1 MRGLTTRPFGRT
13 LGVLCAATLA
23 LAGAACGAGDPADKD
38 DNAPVTLQFV
48 WWGNDD
54 RAEKTRA
61 AVELFESKHPN
72 ITVET
77 SFGAYDAYFQKL
89 STQIAGGD
97 TPDVVQMDRAYFREY
112 AERNA
117 LLDLTPFLGRTLH
130 NEDVAKAL
138 KPAGEFGDA
147 VYGIPAGLTTQ
158 GLAYD
163 PQVWEKAG
171 VAAPTTTWTW
181 DDFLA
186 AATKLSQ
193 SSGGKVAGTTD
204 FGWAIDWFDA
214 WLQQR
219 GKTLYTEDAK
229 LGFTVGELT
238 EFWNLT
244 AQFRAAGA
252 ATPAAVTTQVDGAM
266 PTSAFVKKQSYSE
279 INYDSSFTAYR
290 SSYGESVAYGPLP
303 SNTDKRGMVAHA
315 SMSFS
320 VSRGTEHPDQAT
332 MLVDFLINDVEAG
345 KLLGVARGL
354 PTNTKVLAAVAP
366 ALAPGDKAVYDYQ
379 QSVAALL
386 LPTPPAQPKGGG
398 AIKQEFQ
405 RIYDEIIFGR
415 LPIGDGAKR
424 LVDEANDAL
433 G

>member
-1 MRGLTTRPFGRT
+1 MTML
-13 LGVLCAATLA
+13 VLAA
-23 LAGAACGAGDPADKD
+23 AACGGSDEPGTD

-54 RAEKTRA
+54 RAEKTRQ

-77 SFGAYDAYFQKL
+77 SFAAYDAYFQKL

-97 TPDVVQMDRAYFREY
+97 VPDVVQMDRAYFREY

-117 LLDLTPFLGRTLH
+117 LLDLTPYLGRTLR
-130 NEDVAKAL
+130 NEKVAQVL

-163 PQVWEKAG
+163 PALWEKAG
-171 VAAPTTTWTW
+171 VAAPSTTWTW

-229 LGFTVGELT
+229 LGFTTDELNQ
-238 EFWNLT
+238 FWDLT
-244 AQFRAAGA
+244 KRFRDAGA
-252 ATPAAVTTQVDGAM
+252 TTPAEVTTQMDGAM
-266 PTSAFVKKQSYSE
+266 PTSALVKKVSYSE

-303 SNTDKRGMVAHA
+303 SDTDKRGMVAHA

-320 VSRGTEHPDQAT
+320 VGRATEHPDQAT

-345 KLLGVARGL
+345 KILGVARGL
-354 PTNTKVLAAVAP
+354 PTNTDVLAAVAP
-366 ALAPGDKAVYDYQ
+366 SLSPGDKAVYDYQ
-379 QSVAALL
+379 QSVTSLL

-405 RIYDEIIFGR
+405 RVYDEIIFGR
-415 LPIGDGAKR
+415 ISNADGAKR
-424 LVDEANDAL
+424 LVDEAENL
-433 G
+433 LN